1 MSLSIYQASI
11 PTFLRTLGNLS
22 AILKKA
28 AAHAEAKNIDPRIF
42 IDARLAPDM
51 FPLARQ
57 VQIASD
63 AAKGAG
69 ARLAGLEVPSYA
81 DTETTFDELQ
91 ARIARTVEFLEGI
104 REEQLDGAE
113 ERNVTLKVRGQEI
126 SFNGRDFLFGFAL
139 PNFFFHVTTAYAI
152 LRHNGVELGKM
163 DFLGGAWGS
172 RAGMARTRTMEWIGK
187 PSTTPA
193 SSSAMSFATSPRP
206 SA

>member
-28 AAHAEAKNIDPRIF
+28 AVHAEAKNIDPRIF

-163 DFLGGAWGS
+163 DFLGGA
-172 RAGMARTRTMEWIGK
+172 
-187 PSTTPA
+187 
-193 SSSAMSFATSPRP
+193 
-206 SA
+206 

>member
-28 AAHAEAKNIDPRIF
+28 AAHTEAKNIDPRIF

-163 DFLGGAWGS
+163 DFLGGA
-172 RAGMARTRTMEWIGK
+172 
-187 PSTTPA
+187 
-193 SSSAMSFATSPRP
+193 
-206 SA
+206 

>member
-126 SFNGRDFLFGFAL
+126 SFNGRDYLFGFAL
-139 PNFFFHVTTAYAI
+139 ANFFFHVTTAYAI

-163 DFLGGAWGS
+163 DFLGGA
-172 RAGMARTRTMEWIGK
+172 
-187 PSTTPA
+187 
-193 SSSAMSFATSPRP
+193 
-206 SA
+206 

>member
-22 AILKKA
+22 AILKNA

-163 DFLGGAWGS
+163 DFLGGA
-172 RAGMARTRTMEWIGK
+172 
-187 PSTTPA
+187 
-193 SSSAMSFATSPRP
+193 
-206 SA
+206 